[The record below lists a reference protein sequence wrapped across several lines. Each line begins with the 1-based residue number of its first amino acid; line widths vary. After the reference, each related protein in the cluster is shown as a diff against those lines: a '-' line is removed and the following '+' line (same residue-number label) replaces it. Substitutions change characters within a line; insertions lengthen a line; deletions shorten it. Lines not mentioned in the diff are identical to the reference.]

1 MKEKKQEKNQVFFIT
16 NLRLTT
22 PYMSDD
28 MKRMTLEML
37 RFMATY

>member
-1 MKEKKQEKNQVFFIT
+1 MKEKKQERIRFFFIA